1 MSKAAIQQKLV
12 DKMRAGAVFPP
23 NDTLGR
29 VRRKTAST
37 AENNA
42 VTSAANT
49 NIPGWSRVMSLSDVA
64 EMMLGARVAASIAIV
79 AQGTGVISEP
89 TLTPDVVQTLTTSID
104 QGNLT
109 LAEYETVAQ
118 TKLQSSLKLT
128 GVGYFVNYQAED
140 IGEGDRE
147 AWYAGLSC
155 PDVEN
160 QFNKILGA
168 STTGGGDEAVS
179 RSMMVAQAMS
189 SYVTARDGASFMQ
202 RITDLEVPVM
212 TNSETRPRIT
222 TMGLFLLPHR
232 MRHAC
237 VINSLQ
243 VQVPQE
249 YYANVAGGTA
259 EIWVD
264 GDLVYEDVDGVL
276 FARALQGD
284 ATPAELP
291 VNIACEAHSKVE
303 VILELGSSIDIPDAR
318 VVIPPITGALRVSR
332 V

>member
-1 MSKAAIQQKLV
+1 MTRAAIQQKLV
-12 DKMRAGAVFPP
+12 DKMRAGAVIPP
-23 NDTLGR
+23 NETLGR

-42 VTSAANT
+42 VRSAANT
-49 NIPGWSRVMSLSDVA
+49 NIPGWSSVLSLPDMA

-79 AQGTGVISEP
+79 AQGTGIISEP
-89 TLTPDVVQTLTTSID
+89 TLTPDVVATLTQSID
-104 QGNLT
+104 QGNLS
-109 LAEYETVAQ
+109 LDEYHTVAQ

-128 GVGYFVNYQAED
+128 GVGYFVNYQPED
-140 IGEGDRE
+140 PVEGEDE
-147 AWYAGLSC
+147 HWWAGLSC

-160 QFNKILGA
+160 QFNRILGA
-168 STTGGGDEAVS
+168 SSTGGGDEAVS
-179 RSMMVAQAMS
+179 RAMMVAQAMS
-189 SYVTARDGASFMQ
+189 TYVTARDGASFLQ

-212 TNSETRPRIT
+212 TDSESRPRIT

-237 VINSLQ
+237 VINTLQ
-243 VQVPQE
+243 IQVPQE
-249 YYANVAGGTA
+249 YYAHVAGGTA

-284 ATPAELP
+284 ATPAELA

-303 VILELGSSIDIPDAR
+303 VILELGSSIDIPDSR
-318 VVIPPITGALRVSR
+318 VVIPPFSGALRVSR